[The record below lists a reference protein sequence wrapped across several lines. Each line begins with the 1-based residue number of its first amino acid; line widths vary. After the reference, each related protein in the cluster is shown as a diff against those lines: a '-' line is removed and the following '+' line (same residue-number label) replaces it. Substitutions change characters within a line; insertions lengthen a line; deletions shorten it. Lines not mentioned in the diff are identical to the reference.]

1 MGLIARM
8 NTRVATACGR
18 LATRTQLLAAFGAV
32 LAMTLA
38 LGVVGLLGLQRVQSD
53 AHELSGKWLPGVGQL
68 AAAKTAMLDGRNGE
82 IKHSRATDTS
92 YHADYEATMADAAEA
107 VDGALAQYESHVDG
121 DDERALVTALKKSWG
136 DYLKSQ
142 QRVVALGKSGKQ
154 TDAADIS
161 DGASSM
167 AADEVLLALERLWAF
182 NFDSSAKAS
191 ERAEATY
198 AQARLWMSGLLAVA
212 VVLGVGV
219 ALLFS
224 RALLRRLGGEPGLAV
239 EVARAV
245 ALGDL
250 STPVFVKQ
258 GDSASLMAQLQAMQS
273 SLSRAVSE
281 VRTGSEGVATASAE
295 IAHGNQDLSR
305 RTEEQA
311 SALQQTAATMDELA
325 ATVRNNADNAQ
336 AASELAKGASDVA
349 RRGGE
354 VVTQVVET
362 MKGINDA
369 SNKIG
374 DIISVIDGIA
384 FQTNILAL
392 NAAVEAARAG
402 EQGRGFAV
410 VAGEVRSLAQRSAA
424 AAKEIHGL
432 ITASVERVGRGTT
445 LVDSAGKTMDEIVVA
460 IQRVTGTVNEISA
473 ASTEQSSGVSQVG
486 QAVARMEQTT
496 QQNAALVE
504 QSAAAAESLREQAQ
518 RLLQSV
524 EVFRLDSG
532 AQQRH

>member
-1 MGLIARM
+1 MGLIARL
-8 NTRVATACGR
+8 NTRVAAACGR
-18 LATRTQLLAAFGAV
+18 LATRTQLLTAFGAV

-38 LGVVGLLGLQRVQSD
+38 LGVVGLVGLQRVQTD
-53 AHELSGKWLPGVGQL
+53 AHELSQKWLPGVGQL
-68 AAAKTAMLDGRNGE
+68 ATAKTAMLDGRNGE
-82 IKHSRATDTS
+82 IKHSRTTDTS
-92 YHADYEATMADAAEA
+92 YHSDYEATMADAAKA
-107 VDGALAQYESHVDG
+107 VETAVSAYESHVG
-121 DDERALVTALKKSWG
+121 GEDEQALVTALKKAWG
-136 DYLKSQ
+136 DYVKSQ

-198 AQARLWMSGLLAVA
+198 TQARLWMSGLLALA
-212 VVLGVGV
+212 VVVGLGV

-224 RALLRRLGGEPGLAV
+224 RALLRRLGGEPGHAV

-245 ALGDL
+245 AQGDL
-250 STPVFVKQ
+250 STPVVVRP
-258 GDSASLMAQLQAMQS
+258 GDTASLMAQLHAMQG
-273 SLSRAVSE
+273 SLSRAVNE

-325 ATVRNNADNAQ
+325 ATVRNNADNAR
-336 AASELAKGASDVA
+336 AASELAKGASEVA
-349 RRGGE
+349 RRGGA
-354 VVTQVVET
+354 VVGQVVET

-460 IQRVTGTVNEISA
+460 IQRVTGTVNEISV

-524 EVFRLDSG
+524 EVFRLDSS
-532 AQQRH
+532 AQRH